1 MTHIKTPPVKGE
13 VVGRD
18 RIVQAAST
26 LFAQRGYYAVSIS
39 DVAQAA
45 GVVKS
50 AIYHHFDSKEELYVA
65 VLQETARQ
73 CREALEA
80 SAQGRTW
87 QARLRGATRALGAL
101 LGPRSHV
108 LSLIVGRISQLP
120 INDDPEIAGTLATF
134 RTEFGGVL
142 LREIQTGIA
151 KGDLRHV
158 NPYVATACLIGVI
171 AGSLQSDMEMPEAER
186 MDLAFDLFIRG
197 IEKRKK

>member
-1 MTHIKTPPVKGE
+1 MLHTSDRPVKGE
-13 VVGRD
+13 VVGRE
-18 RIVQAAST
+18 RLVQAASS
-26 LFAQRGYYAVSIS
+26 LFAQRGFYGVSVS
-39 DVAQAA
+39 DVANEA

-50 AIYHHFDSKEELYVA
+50 AIYHHFESKEDLYVA

-73 CREALEA
+73 SREQLEA

-87 QARLRGATRALGAL
+87 QIRLRGATRALGAL

-120 INDDPEIAGTLATF
+120 MDSDPKIAETIANF
-134 RTEFGGVL
+134 RMEFGSVF

-151 KGDLRHV
+151 DGDLRHV
-158 NPYVATACLIGVI
+158 NPYVAAACLIGVV
-171 AGSLQSDMEMPEAER
+171 AGALQGDVELPEAER
-186 MDLAFDLFIRG
+186 LDLAFDLFIRG